1 MIKTFIYYARLNM
14 SFVYKEVRSLEGRD
28 KVGNAECV
36 TLIKAY
42 TKAGWTGGWR
52 QGASVMGNRALPQGT
67 AIANFV
73 DGKWPGKAHGNH
85 SAFYMGQV
93 SDGIYILDQ
102 WPGKP
107 KIGKRFVRRQ
117 GRDARGNFINPSDN
131 ADAFF
136 VIE

>member
-1 MIKTFIYYARLNM
+1 M
-14 SFVYKEVRSLEGRD
+14 SYVYRSVDVLQGKE
-28 KVGNAECV
+28 KVGDGECV
-36 TLIKAY
+36 TLIK
-42 TKAGWTGGWR
+42 THTNAGWTGRWK
-52 QGASVMGNRALPQGT
+52 QGAAVVGNKGLAHGT

-73 DGKWPGKAHGNH
+73 NGKWPRLAHGNH

-102 WPGKP
+102 WPDK
-107 KIGKRFVRRQ
+107 KRIGKRFIRRKGKDAQ
-117 GRDARGNFINPSDN
+117 GGFINPTDN

>member
-1 MIKTFIYYARLNM
+1 M
-14 SFVYKEVRSLEGRD
+14 SHVYSDVSKLQGKEKEGD
-28 KVGNAECV
+28 GQCV
-36 TLIKAY
+36 TLVRNH
-42 TKAGWTGGWR
+42 THAGWTGRWK
-52 QGASVMGNRALPQGT
+52 QGEAVVGNKTLRQGT

-73 DGKWPGKAHGNH
+73 NGRWPNLPHGNH

-102 WPGKP
+102 FPAKDR
-107 KIGKRFVRRQ
+107 IGKRFIRRK
-117 GRDARGNFINPSDN
+117 GKDVHGNYINPTDN

>member
-1 MIKTFIYYARLNM
+1 MSYVYRLVN
-14 SFVYKEVRSLEGRD
+14 VLEGKD
-28 KVGNAECV
+28 KVGDGECV

-42 TKAGWTGGWR
+42 TDAGWTGRWK
-52 QGASVMGNRALPQGT
+52 QGAAVVGNKAIARGT

-73 DGKWPGKAHGNH
+73 NGKWPRLAHGNH

-102 WPGKP
+102 WPEK
-107 KIGKRFVRRQ
+107 KRIGKRFIRRKGKDAQ
-117 GRDARGNFINPSDN
+117 GRFINPTDN